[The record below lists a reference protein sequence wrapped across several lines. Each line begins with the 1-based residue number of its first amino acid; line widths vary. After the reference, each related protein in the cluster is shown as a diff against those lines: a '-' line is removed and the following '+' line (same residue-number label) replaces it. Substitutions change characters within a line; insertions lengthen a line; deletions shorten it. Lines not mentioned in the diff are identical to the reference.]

1 MPIFL
6 KRLQKSFTRLLAKI
20 KKTKPNK
27 SSSTGIKSGTS
38 DGNLTFSFKFFDAS
52 DPNVCPPTFIDG
64 YTQTLMDRLKSL
76 SGWTVSEFLTNRSS
90 ALRSHP
96 VDWNKTSK
104 KDGFAHLN
112 EQYDSYEPYQFSI
125 SSNSHGRVFGLLI
138 GNCFHIIW
146 LDFSHNVYA

>member
-1 MPIFL
+1 MPISL
-6 KRLQKSFTRLLAKI
+6 KRLQKSFTRPLAKI
-20 KKTKPNK
+20 RKTKPNK
-27 SSSTGIKSGTS
+27 SSPTGIKSGRS

-52 DPNVCPPTFIDG
+52 DPNVCPPIFNDG

-96 VDWNKTSK
+96 VDWSETSK
-104 KDGFAHLN
+104 KDGFARLN
-112 EQYDSYEPYQFSI
+112 EQYDGYEPYQFSI

-138 GNCFHIIW
+138 GSCFHIIW
-146 LDFSHNVYA
+146 LDCGHNVYA